1 MSLPGRI
8 RIAEPSTGNEGHKES
23 ACLNL
28 GRLMIVLGLVN
39 PPFWASIVRGITIDV
54 IVAGA
59 VFSGLMIGLGVP
71 LTLIGRSR
79 IARDVRDTSGQEN
92 HSGGR
97 RQ

>member
-1 MSLPGRI
+1 MSLPGRV

-23 ACLNL
+23 VCLNL

-54 IVAGA
+54 VVAGA

-79 IARDVRDTSGQEN
+79 IARNTRNASGQETRL
-92 HSGGR
+92 GDR
-97 RQ
+97 RP